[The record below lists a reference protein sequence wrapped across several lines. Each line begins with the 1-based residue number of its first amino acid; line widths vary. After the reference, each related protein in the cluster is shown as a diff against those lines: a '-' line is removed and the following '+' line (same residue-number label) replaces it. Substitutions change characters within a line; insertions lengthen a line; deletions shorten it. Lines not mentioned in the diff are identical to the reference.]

1 MTQPETDADAD
12 DFRRQQ
18 IAKARDLMADALAL
32 LDAADAS
39 LPAVHL
45 DRALTAL
52 ASNKNPAATLA
63 ELPDS
68 SI

>member
-1 MTQPETDADAD
+1 MTQPETDAD

-32 LDAADAS
+32 LDAANAS

-45 DRALTAL
+45 DRALAAL
-52 ASNKNPAATLA
+52 VRETSRTATLA
-63 ELPDS
+63 ELPKS